1 MRDSTLGSALKRIIS
16 IACLSLTISACQTT
30 TSAPP
35 ADLSPATG
43 ATTAQEPTSA
53 LQSNVKFGKGESDGE
68 LPVKEAAPRN
78 PRFCSDDIYSQH
90 LEQNYL
96 RQNPKVKTDA
106 RSERARKQSA
116 AQESFE
122 TLRYQLPLEFAG
134 LPVQAS
140 PRVLS
145 WIHYFT
151 GNGRADF
158 LLWLVRSGS
167 YRETLVPLLKAEGL
181 PPEFFFLAM
190 IESGFSNEAF
200 SRASAV
206 GTWQFMKP
214 TAKHYGLSVD
224 HWVDERRDPVKSTL
238 AAARYLKDLH
248 RQFGDWFLALAAYN
262 AGPSRVI
269 RAMSQAKSRN
279 YWVISKTS
287 ALRPETKNYVPK
299 LLAALIIASHPEN
312 FGFQVTAD
320 LRNQTPSSSIPLTQ
334 SYRLEE
340 IAQKLGVTLADIKRW
355 NPELQQGITPP
366 INTRRSTYAL
376 RLPKALQID
385 FQSQEAEFER
395 LVIDDVLMHK
405 IRRGETIARIAR
417 QYNVSVQKIL
427 HTNPNLKPQRL
438 KPGENIAVPV
448 PSIKGTR
455 QATPM

>member
-1 MRDSTLGSALKRIIS
+1 MKRIIS
-16 IACLSLTISACQTT
+16 ITCLSLAITACQTT
-30 TSAPP
+30 APDKSSDDLSRDASKEVELPAAAQASESSPDGKGLSSAP
-35 ADLSPATG
+35 D
-43 ATTAQEPTSA
+43 
-53 LQSNVKFGKGESDGE
+53 
-68 LPVKEAAPRN
+68 AASRS

-90 LEQNYL
+90 VQQDYL
-96 RQNPKVKTDA
+96 RQQP
-106 RSERARKQSA
+106 RAKSNTRDHRMQEQLA

-122 TLRYQLPLEFAG
+122 KLRYQLPLEFAG

-167 YRETLVPLLKAEGL
+167 YRETLVPLLNAEGL

-200 SRASAV
+200 SRASAA

-214 TAKHYGLSVD
+214 TARHYGLNVD

-248 RQFGDWFLALAAYN
+248 KQFGDWFLALAAYN
-262 AGPSRVI
+262 AGPSRVF
-269 RAMSQAKSRN
+269 RAMSHAKSRN

-287 ALRPETKNYVPK
+287 MLRPETRNYVPK

-312 FGFQVTAD
+312 FGFQVSAD
-320 LRNQTPSSSIPLTQ
+320 PRNQTPASSISLTQ

-340 IAQKLGVTLADIKRW
+340 IAEKLGVSLADLKRW

-366 INTRRSTYAL
+366 ISPRRVSYAL
-376 RLPKALQID
+376 RLPKSLQTA
-385 FQSQEAEFER
+385 FASREGEMER
-395 LVIDDVLMHK
+395 MIVEDVLMHK

-427 HTNPNLKPQRL
+427 HTNPSLRPQKLR
-438 KPGENIAVPV
+438 PGESIAVPV
-448 PSIKGTR
+448 PAIKGSR
-455 QATPM
+455 QAAQI

>member
-1 MRDSTLGSALKRIIS
+1 MKRIIS
-16 IACLSLTISACQTT
+16 ITWLSLAITACQTT
-30 TSAPP
+30 AP
-35 ADLSPATG
+35 DKLSDPTG
-43 ATTAQEPTSA
+43 NA
-53 LQSNVKFGKGESDGE
+53 L
-68 LPVKEAAPRN
+68 KEAEQSAAAQGNESSADDKVLSANSEVSSRN

-90 LEQNYL
+90 VQQDYL
-96 RQNPKVKTDA
+96 RQQPRTKADTHDH
-106 RSERARKQSA
+106 RMQQQLA

-122 TLRYQLPLEFAG
+122 KLRYQLPLEFAG

-200 SRASAV
+200 SRASAA

-248 RQFGDWFLALAAYN
+248 KQFGDWFLALAAYN
-262 AGPSRVI
+262 AGPSRVF
-269 RAMSQAKSRN
+269 RAMSQAKSRS
-279 YWVISKTS
+279 YWTISKTS

-312 FGFQVTAD
+312 FGFQVSAD
-320 LRNQTPSSSIPLTQ
+320 PRNQTPASSIALTE

-340 IAQKLGVTLADIKRW
+340 IAEKLGVSLVDVKRW

-366 INTRRSTYAL
+366 ISPRRVSYAL
-376 RLPKALQID
+376 RLPKSLQTA
-385 FQSQEAEFER
+385 FVSREGEMER
-395 LVIDDVLMHK
+395 MIVEDVLMHK

-427 HTNPNLKPQRL
+427 HTNPNLRPQKLR
-438 KPGENIAVPV
+438 PGESIAVPV
-448 PSIKGTR
+448 PAIKGSR
-455 QATPM
+455 QAAQI